1 MAGDEDDWHL
11 REGRVALELLPDL
24 EAAQLRHVNV
34 QQHQVRHRLASKLE
48 RQAPRSCETK
58 RSEVTKNIAQ
68 DANDGAI
75 VVDQQ
80 NAEIFGSLHK
90 VSDRHLRLMAQ
101 AAVWVPD
108 WKRLP
113 TSVIEE
119 RCSDTRTVL
128 SDSPSDPHCSPSG
141 TRMLDVVVL
150 LPCSWEKHRNAAN
163 DRGWPTGSGCRP
175 RNAGHAPTKGDDGDE
190 DASHIPGA
198 GDFGSYV
205 RQCTERRARQVQNR
219 CG

>member
-90 VSDRHLRLMAQ
+90 VSDRHLRLM
-101 AAVWVPD
+101 
-108 WKRLP
+108 
-113 TSVIEE
+113 
-119 RCSDTRTVL
+119 
-128 SDSPSDPHCSPSG
+128 
-141 TRMLDVVVL
+141 
-150 LPCSWEKHRNAAN
+150 
-163 DRGWPTGSGCRP
+163 
-175 RNAGHAPTKGDDGDE
+175 
-190 DASHIPGA
+190 GA
-198 GDFGSYV
+198 GGSVGGRLEAAAHLCHSREVLRHKY
-205 RQCTERRARQVQNR
+205 
-219 CG
+219 GSK